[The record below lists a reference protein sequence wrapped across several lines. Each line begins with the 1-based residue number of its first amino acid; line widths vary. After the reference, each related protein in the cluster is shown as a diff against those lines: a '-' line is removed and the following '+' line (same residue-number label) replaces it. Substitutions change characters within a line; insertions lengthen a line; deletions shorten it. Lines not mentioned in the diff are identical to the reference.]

1 MAKKLE
7 TIKLVASLNKAAK
20 STKKNMW
27 ADLTEKLNSPTRN
40 KIIVGLDKLDK
51 MAKKN
56 KGKILLVP
64 GKVLVKGELTEKV
77 KVVAIN
83 ASEEAKAKINAKGEF
98 ILLKDF
104 AKNTEK
110 VKVSEV
116 VIVK

>member
-7 TIKLVASLNKAAK
+7 TIKLIASLEKAAK
-20 STKKNMW
+20 STESAIW
-27 ADLTEKLNSPTRN
+27 ADLAERLVKPTRN
-40 KIIVGLDKLDK
+40 KVVVNLDKLNV

-64 GKVLVKGELTEKV
+64 GKVLVKGELTEKA
-77 KVVAIN
+77 KVVAVN
-83 ASEEAKAKINAKGEF
+83 ASEGAKAKIAAKGEF

-104 AKNTEK
+104 AKDVSR
-110 VKVSEV
+110 VKASEI